1 LTRRKPRTNLKNIA
15 INEFQNHSMKRRLS
29 LAAVI
34 ATMVAVSPASLA
46 GIMKCKDANG
56 MWHYGDHAAA
66 ACTQSRSKVIEF
78 SAESGAEK
86 VLKAPPTKQQLQ
98 QEQAKQ
104 KAEAQEKKA
113 EQEQAKQ
120 DKILR
125 ESYSTEQDIIFER
138 DRKVKELQDAISSG
152 EATVQSLQ
160 AVLQRSQQ
168 QVDEEKAKGKVSP
181 SSRKTLE
188 RSKKQVE
195 EHQAAL
201 ADQRKQLSEMRQ
213 KYARI
218 LQRFR
223 AMEKREASSGASQ
236 PAKTN

>member
-1 LTRRKPRTNLKNIA
+1 
-15 INEFQNHSMKRRLS
+15 MKTS
-29 LAAVI
+29 LALAALI
-34 ATMVAVSPASLA
+34 ATLVAVSPASQA

-86 VLKAPPTKQQLQ
+86 VLKGAPTKQQLQ
-98 QEQAKQ
+98 QEQAK
-104 KAEAQEKKA
+104 KKA
-113 EQEQAKQ
+113 EEAKKKAEKEQAHEDQ
-120 DKILR
+120 ILR
-125 ESYSTEQDIIFER
+125 ESYATEQDIIFER
-138 DRKVKELQDAISSG
+138 DRKLKELQDAIDSG
-152 EATVQSLQ
+152 ESTVKSLQ

-181 SSRKTLE
+181 SAQKTLE
-188 RSKKQVE
+188 RSQKQVA

-201 ADQRKQLSEMRQ
+201 ADQRQELSDTRT
-213 KYARI
+213 KYDNI

-223 AMEKREASSGASQ
+223 AMEKREAAGTAPQPASQ
-236 PAKTN
+236 AN